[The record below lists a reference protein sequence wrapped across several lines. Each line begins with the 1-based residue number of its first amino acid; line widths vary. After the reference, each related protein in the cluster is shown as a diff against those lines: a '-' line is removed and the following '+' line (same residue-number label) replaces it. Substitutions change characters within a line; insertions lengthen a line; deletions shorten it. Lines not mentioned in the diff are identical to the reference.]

1 MKKLS
6 EEQFLIIIE
15 KYLAGRAS
23 PEEEE
28 LLKAYYDA
36 FDVRPDIFDKL
47 SVVQEDNLE
56 QEIKE
61 GIAAR
66 INYYTYDNNKSRKKG
81 IIGGLAIAAAVIAL
95 FFTSTLFLSRNK
107 GRAVKEV
114 VQKASYPEKNNFI
127 ELPDGSMIILTAGS
141 KINYD
146 AAFGLHDKREIYL
159 VGEAYFDVKRIP
171 DKPFIIYT
179 EKLVTTVL
187 GTAFTIRAMPGDK
200 DITVTV
206 KRGKVRLDDHHH
218 ALGVLNPNQ
227 QLIYHVQQ
235 ETVSHAIVRSEKDK
249 EWKQKDLFF
258 DNVTVYNAARLLE
271 DQFGVTIDIRSDLLG
286 RQRFT
291 TTFSKEEDMESIIKT
306 IARFNEAK
314 YDIDAENKR
323 IIIYP
328 DN

>member
-1 MKKLS
+1 M
-6 EEQFLIIIE
+6 
-15 KYLAGRAS
+15 
-23 PEEEE
+23 
-28 LLKAYYDA
+28 
-36 FDVRPDIFDKL
+36 
-47 SVVQEDNLE
+47 
-56 QEIKE
+56 
-61 GIAAR
+61 
-66 INYYTYDNNKSRKKG
+66 
-81 IIGGLAIAAAVIAL
+81 
-95 FFTSTLFLSRNK
+95 
-107 GRAVKEV
+107 
-114 VQKASYPEKNNFI
+114 
-127 ELPDGSMIILTAGS
+127 
-141 KINYD
+141 
-146 AAFGLHDKREIYL
+146 
-159 VGEAYFDVKRIP
+159 
-171 DKPFIIYT
+171 
-179 EKLVTTVL
+179 